1 MACQYGASSTDER
14 RLAMVAVTI
23 MGAGGA
29 MGRRI
34 TRGLAKV
41 GNYELR
47 FVEPGQHG
55 QQLMAEEFGTE
66 HTPIDEA
73 VRGADV
79 VVLAVPDRIIGGIA
93 EDLVP
98 RLEAGTSVLSLDP
111 AAAHANRIP
120 PRDDINMFVVHPT
133 HPPLYDLLREEDPE
147 ARRDFWGGGLA
158 HQAMVFAKAW
168 GDEDKFAM
176 VEQLAR
182 DMFAPISRSHRVTV
196 DQMVLLEPA
205 MSESVTNACLGLMK
219 QTRERIKEA
228 GVPPA
233 AVDDFFMGH
242 LQIGIS
248 LIFDELDWKLSDGA
262 IQAAEESRAILFK
275 DDWYRILDPE
285 EVARST
291 RSITGG

>member
-1 MACQYGASSTDER
+1 
-14 RLAMVAVTI
+14 MVAVTI

-34 TRGLAKV
+34 TRGLMKA
-41 GNYELR
+41 GGYDLR
-47 FVEPGQHG
+47 FVEPGEHG
-55 QQLMAEEFGTE
+55 QQLIAEEFGTR
-66 HTPIDEA
+66 HTPVAEA
-73 VRGADV
+73 VQGTDV
-79 VVLAVPDRIIGGIA
+79 VVLAVPDKIVGPIV
-93 EDLVP
+93 EDLIP
-98 RLEAGTSVLSLDP
+98 RLATGTSVLSLDP
-111 AAAHANRIP
+111 AAAHAKRIP
-120 PRDDINMFVVHPT
+120 VRDDINVFVVHPT
-133 HPPLYDLLREEDPE
+133 HPPLYDLLREEDPA

-168 GDEDKFAM
+168 GDETMAPM

-219 QTRERIKEA
+219 QTRERVKAA
-228 GVPPA
+228 GVPA
-233 AVDDFFMGH
+233 GAVDDFFMGH

-248 LIFDELDWKLSDGA
+248 LIFDELDWKLSEGA
-262 IQAAEESRAILFK
+262 IKAAEESQAILFK

-285 EVARST
+285 EVSRST

>member
-1 MACQYGASSTDER
+1 
-14 RLAMVAVTI
+14 MVKVTI

-29 MGRRI
+29 MGRRV
-34 TRGLAKV
+34 TRGLLKA
-41 GNYELR
+41 GGYDLR
-47 FVEPGQHG
+47 FVEPSPQGQK
-55 QQLMAEEFGTE
+55 LIDDEFGTV
-66 HTPIDEA
+66 HTPVEEA

-79 VVLAVPDRIIGGIA
+79 VVLAVPDRIVGPIT
-93 EDLVP
+93 EDLIP
-98 RLEAGTSVLSLDP
+98 RLDPGTSVLSLDP
-111 AAAHANRIP
+111 AAAHAGRIP
-120 PRDDINMFVVHPT
+120 QRTDVNQFVVHPT
-133 HPPLYDLLREEDPE
+133 HPPLYDLLREEDPA

-168 GDEDKFAM
+168 GDEDKYDM

-205 MSESVTNACLGLMK
+205 MSESVTNACLELMK
-219 QTRERIKEA
+219 QARERVKAA
-228 GVPPA
+228 GVPEG

-248 LIFDELDWKLSDGA
+248 LIFDELDWKLSEGA
-262 IQAAEESRAILFK
+262 VKAAHEAQSVLFK
-275 DDWYRILDPE
+275 DDWHRILDPE